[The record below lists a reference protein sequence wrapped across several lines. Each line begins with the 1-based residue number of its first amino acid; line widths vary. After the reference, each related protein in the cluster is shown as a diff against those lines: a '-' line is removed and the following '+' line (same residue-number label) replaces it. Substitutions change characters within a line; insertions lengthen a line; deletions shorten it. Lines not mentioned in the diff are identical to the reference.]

1 MHLKLSANLII
12 RGGNVM
18 VDSPLIAKSKE
29 FALHII
35 KVCNYVKQTKKESV
49 LTNQLIRSGTSV
61 GANIREAF
69 YAHGKADFVAKLHI
83 ALKECSETEYW
94 LELLIESG
102 FYHDKTILDR
112 CVEVKRIL
120 IASINT
126 AKENTK

>member
-69 YAHGKADFVAKLHI
+69 MDTVLPI
-83 ALKECSETEYW
+83 
-94 LELLIESG
+94 LLPN
-102 FYHDKTILDR
+102 FK
-112 CVEVKRIL
+112 
-120 IASINT
+120 
-126 AKENTK
+126 